1 MWAKVLALRNVNF
14 TCIVKAGVRKMGDEL
29 STRKAHEPLPHVTRL
44 SPQRADFQEIMQAH
58 DSAVRAGL
66 SGYHDP
72 KTGAFVF
79 TVVTL
84 LKRGSCC
91 NSGCRHCP
99 YVEQQQTQASS

>member
-1 MWAKVLALRNVNF
+1 
-14 TCIVKAGVRKMGDEL
+14 MGDEL
-29 STRKAHEPLPHVTRL
+29 AARSTEQPMPHVSRL
-44 SPQRADFQEIMQAH
+44 SPERPDFDLIMQAH
-58 DSAVRAGL
+58 DAAVEAGL

-79 TVVTL
+79 TVISL

-99 YVEQQQTQASS
+99 FVEQNSGTRASN